1 MQQSRREAI
10 LYLEF
15 NLPAFNP
22 PSLDERKRM
31 AMILKSARLTLTT
44 SRINVL
50 YHLTRT
56 VIPGTALELSK
67 LLNVPLSTTHRN
79 LSVLSKAGLA
89 DYITDRSGVSRW
101 FLVSANHPNFCPCCN
116 QEYTSASQALAK
128 HKIQW

>member
-1 MQQSRREAI
+1 M

-15 NLPAFNP
+15 DLPAFNH

-31 AMILKSARLTLTT
+31 ATILKSARLTLTT

-56 VIPGTALELSK
+56 VIPSTALELSK
-67 LLNVPLSTTHRN
+67 LLSVPLSTTHRN

-89 DYITDRSGVSRW
+89 DYIIDRSGVSRW
-101 FLVSANHPNFCPCCN
+101 FLLVEGKVNFCPCCN
-116 QEYTSASQALAK
+116 QEFTISS
-128 HKIQW
+128 

>member
-1 MQQSRREAI
+1 M
-10 LYLEF
+10 YLEF

-31 AMILKSARLTLTT
+31 ATILKSARLTLTT

-56 VIPGTALELSK
+56 VIPSTAFELSK
-67 LLNVPLSTTHRN
+67 LLNVPLSSTHRN

-89 DYITDRSGVSRW
+89 YLAGSWSQLTTLIFAPAAIRNILAPARPLRNIKSSGN
-101 FLVSANHPNFCPCCN
+101 LVEISV
-116 QEYTSASQALAK
+116 AK
-128 HKIQW
+128 QKLF